1 MRVKNNPNEQNIL
14 NDRLPDLSL
23 VDTFHKV
30 NDHIDKPVPLSTSY
44 LQRKYK
50 LTYEVAAAVA
60 GVLKDISSQTEIWHK
75 PQTSLPPVM
84 TPVLVEARKLNICE
98 QNGFDIFV
106 AVLDGHSGWIDKE
119 TRQPLYVR
127 KWMQPPKDRVD
138 E

>member
-1 MRVKNNPNEQNIL
+1 MKIKNKVNE
-14 NDRLPDLSL
+14 RLADLTL

-30 NDHIDKPVPLSTSY
+30 NDNIEQPLQLSTSY

-50 LTYEVAAAVA
+50 LTYQVASAVA
-60 GVLKDISSQTEIWHK
+60 DVLKDISAETEIWHK
-75 PQTSLPPVM
+75 TQTSLPPVM

-98 QNGFDIFV
+98 ENGFDIFV
-106 AVLDGHSGWIDKE
+106 AILDGHSGWMDKE

-127 KWMQPPKDRVD
+127 KWMEPPKDKIY